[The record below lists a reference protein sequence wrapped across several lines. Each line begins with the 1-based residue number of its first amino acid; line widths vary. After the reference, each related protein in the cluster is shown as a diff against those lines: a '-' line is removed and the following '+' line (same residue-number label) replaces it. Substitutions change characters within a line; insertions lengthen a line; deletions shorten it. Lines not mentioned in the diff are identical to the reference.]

1 VELADVKPG
10 MGHAKACLEE
20 NRDKA
25 DFSPEC
31 KAKFEEMMVRRAS
44 DFRLDETLRSECRDD
59 IEEVCGYE
67 KDSLDT
73 IAGYDGRVIECLQ
86 DYRVRTFHSLSR
98 YPKHAESRGGGHG
111 RRLVNLT

>member
-1 VELADVKPG
+1 VKPG
-10 MGHAKACLEE
+10 MGRAKTCLEE

-44 DFRLDETLRSECRDD
+44 DFRLDETLRATCRED

-86 DYRVRTFHSLSR
+86 DYRVRARPTAMQKWR
-98 YPKHAESRGGGHG
+98 I
-111 RRLVNLT
+111 VT